1 MELIFLSKKG
11 KKKVAIDLNGN
22 EIRDIGEIFQ
32 VSETYKK
39 YNTYFIITPE
49 KLFAYNYKHKKLKL
63 LAYHKIDLELLDC
76 FFTKFLFKARWDIAW
91 IRCGDELKFFDGY
104 GDPIALEGYKTA
116 YYYSYLDGVYISK
129 SDNEDAFS
137 NSKIELF
144 DPITKTIKEVISG
157 QFLEKNLVAVKNLEN
172 ENFFGVSDLE
182 GNIKVPSKYLDVSM
196 ICDTIV
202 KLRNEKCQNE
212 YFDLANNKPIFTDYF
227 YISKIIVQTDIEQ
240 DIYNGEIFYYEKNN
254 KIGLIDH
261 QENIKL
267 EANYFSFNYLAFG
280 LFAFSRSEKN
290 PYDFY
295 QPKFGL
301 CDTEGN
307 VLLEEEYDEISI
319 SFYDYDDIAT
329 IKAVS
334 TELINGEEFEIKT
347 FALKDHTVIHND
359 EIDNIWMV
367 DKDKFIIQ
375 KEGKY
380 TLKSGWDDD
389 AKIFI
394 EASDNLY
401 VCNGIFSHSLANGKY
416 RLYRNDFI
424 VTIECDNYKFIYD
437 EKIVIKKNN
446 YLSLVD
452 KNFNVIKNNFYN
464 AKDIF
469 LINNGF

>member
-1 MELIFLSKKG
+1 MDLIFLRKKG
-11 KKKVAIDLNGN
+11 NKKIAIDLDIND
-22 EIRDIGEIFQ
+22 IKDIGEILQ
-32 VSETYKK
+32 IKGTHKR
-39 YNTYFIITPE
+39 YNTYFILTPE
-49 KLFAYNYKHKKLKL
+49 KFFAYNYKRKELKT
-63 LAYHKIDLELLDC
+63 LAYHKNNLELFDWP
-76 FFTKFLFKARWDIAW
+76 FSSFLFSVEDNISW
-91 IRCGDELKFFDGY
+91 IKCDEDLKFFDGY
-104 GDPIALEGYKTA
+104 GNPIPLEGYKHT
-116 YYYSYLDGVYISK
+116 YYYSYLDGIYISK

-144 DPITKTIKEVISG
+144 DPITKTVKEVISG
-157 QFLEKNLVAVKNLEN
+157 KFLEKNLVAVKNPEN
-172 ENFFGVSDLE
+172 ENLFGVSDLE

-227 YISKIIVQTDIEQ
+227 YINKIMVQTDIEQ

-254 KIGLIDH
+254 KIGLIDY

-319 SFYDYDDIAT
+319 SFYDGDIAT
-329 IKAVS
+329 IKATS
-334 TELINGEEFEIKT
+334 TELINGEEFDKKA
-347 FALKDHTVIHND
+347 FVLKDHTVIHKDDID
-359 EIDNIWMV
+359 EIWMV
-367 DKDKFIIQ
+367 YRDKFIIQ

-380 TLKSGWDDD
+380 TLKNGWGDD
-389 AKIFI
+389 AEIFI
-394 EASDNLY
+394 EASDNLH
-401 VCNGIFSHSLANGKY
+401 VCNGIFSHSMANGKY
-416 RLYRNDFI
+416 RLYNRN
-424 VTIECDNYKFIYD
+424 NRM
-437 EKIVIKKNN
+437 
-446 YLSLVD
+446 
-452 KNFNVIKNNFYN
+452 
-464 AKDIF
+464 
-469 LINNGF
+469 